1 MIFQK
6 YKMYLRNNLSQKEAS
21 EKALM
26 EGDKIIKDMD
36 LKLAKCIS
44 KMSKK
49 RHRRNFRKTGELI

>member
-21 EKALM
+21 EKALI
-26 EGDKIIKDMD
+26 EGDEIIKDMN
-36 LKLAKCIS
+36 LKLAKCIL

-49 RHRRNFRKTGELI
+49 DIEEIFGKQER

>member
-1 MIFQK
+1 MIYQK
-6 YKMYLRNNLSQKEAS
+6 YKLYLRNNLSQKEAS
-21 EKALM
+21 EKALI

-49 RHRRNFRKTGELI
+49 DIEEIFGKQES